1 MSDDDRPS
9 AQVLA
14 PAERAVIERWIALDP
29 DPATKVALETEL
41 ASDPAAANARFGG
54 RIGFGTAGLRAPMA
68 PGPMAMNR
76 LVVRQT
82 TLGLLRWLDRR
93 RETEQSPAVVV
104 GYDARYNSKAFAEDV
119 AAVVAGAGVRAE
131 ILGEPTPT
139 PVLALAV
146 LERTASAGV
155 MITASH
161 NPAAD
166 NGYKLYLADGIQLV
180 GPADA
185 EIAAEIERVAMEMS
199 DQASTIEEARSVISL
214 APEAVEVLDNRC
226 ARLHRDAARRACV
239 TTERDVRVLYTAMH
253 GVGGKQL
260 LDAFAA
266 AGFPEPDVV
275 PEQFDPDP
283 DFPTAPYPNP
293 EEAGALDLALQ
304 AAADADGS
312 DSPYDVILANDP
324 DADRLAAAVPG
335 RDGRWRALSGDHVG
349 VLLADHLLANTDG
362 DDRLV
367 ASSLVSSRLI
377 SAMADAAG
385 VADVRTLTGF
395 KWVAR
400 PIVDRPNH
408 RFLLG
413 YEEAL
418 GYCVGDRVRDKDGI
432 SAALVFAE
440 LVAGT
445 KRRGE
450 SLHDRLDQLALRH
463 GLYRTRPV
471 TLVFAGPTG
480 TADRESVM
488 ASIRTAPPQTLGG
501 VDVAETVDLADGD
514 DLPPTDGVVWH
525 LVDRSRVIVR
535 PSGTEPKLKA
545 YLEVIEPVAD
555 AVALDS
561 ATTTADAR
569 LDSLAAAV
577 RSLLLPEN
585 KLV

>member
-1 MSDDDRPS
+1 MTDHDRSS

-14 PAERAVIERWIALDP
+14 PADLALIERWIALDP
-29 DPATKVALETEL
+29 DPATKAALRDEL
-41 ASDPAAANARFGG
+41 ASDPTAAKARFAG
-54 RIGFGTAGLRAPMA
+54 RIGFGTAGLRAAME
-68 PGPMAMNR
+68 PGPTSMNR

-82 TLGLLRWLDRR
+82 TLGLLRWLGRNL
-93 RETEQSPAVVV
+93 EVGQLPTVVV
-104 GYDARYNSKAFAEDV
+104 GYDARHNSKAFANDV
-119 AAVVAGAGVRAE
+119 AAVVAGAGGRAE
-131 ILGEPTPT
+131 LLGEPTPT

-146 LERTASAGV
+146 LERAASAGV

-161 NPAAD
+161 NPPAD
-166 NGYKLYLADGIQLV
+166 NGYKLYLADGIQLI

-185 EIAAEIERVAMEMS
+185 EIAAEIDQVATEMA
-199 DQASTIEEARSVISL
+199 DLAITIDAAQSVVDL
-214 APEAVEVLDNRC
+214 APEAIVVLDDRC
-226 ARLHRDAARRACV
+226 ARSHRDAAVQACV

-253 GVGGKQL
+253 GVGGRQVL
-260 LDAFAA
+260 EAFTA
-266 AGFPEPDVV
+266 AGFPQPDVV

-293 EEAGALDLALQ
+293 EEAGALDLALE
-304 AAADADGS
+304 AAAEADGS

-324 DADRLAAAVPG
+324 DADRLAVAVPG
-335 RDGRWRALSGDHVG
+335 RDGRWRALSGDQVG

-362 DDRLV
+362 VDRLV
-367 ASSLVSSRLI
+367 ASSMVSSRLI

-400 PIVDRPNH
+400 PIVERPDR

-440 LVAGT
+440 LVAGA

-450 SLHDRLDQLALRH
+450 SLHDRLDELALRH

-480 TADRESVM
+480 TTDRESVM
-488 ASIRTAPPQTLGG
+488 AAIRAEPPKTLAG
-501 VDVAETVDLADGD
+501 VDVIETVDLAEGG

-525 LVDRSRVIVR
+525 LDDRSRVIVR

-545 YLEVIEPVAD
+545 YLEVIEPVTDAAALDVATTAAEARLANLAD
-555 AVALDS
+555 AVS
-561 ATTTADAR
+561 
-569 LDSLAAAV
+569 
-577 RSLLLPEN
+577 SLLRP
-585 KLV
+585 